1 MLKLTKTNAQI
12 EKDILNALAKEANYI
27 FKGALQ
33 RMTGPIRRIV
43 GSAISTS
50 PEIAALRS
58 GTLRADFGITTGI
71 DVTSPI
77 IDAVSNSVN
86 VYMKPFS
93 VRGRS
98 ISGGIF
104 VNIQPDNFEN
114 LLSLTIGT
122 TVTEKGDTLPWLDWL
137 LNIGD
142 SVIIADF
149 GVEYG
154 SFGRSG
160 GARMSSKSRPFKV
173 DSAFSG
179 TIANNFVTRSLE
191 SREKQLLD
199 VIARSV

>member
-1 MLKLTKTNAQI
+1 MLKLTKTDAQI
-12 EKDILNALAKEANYI
+12 EKEILNALAKEANYI

-93 VRGRS
+93 VRGRG

-104 VNIQPDNFEN
+104 INIQPDNFEN
-114 LLSLTIGT
+114 LLSLTTGT
-122 TVTEKGDTLPWLDWL
+122 AVTEKGDTLPWLDWL
-137 LNIGD
+137 LNLGD

-160 GARMSSKSRPFKV
+160 GGRMSSKSRPFKV

-179 TIANNFVTRSLE
+179 TVANNFVTRALE